1 MARKTKEEAEET
13 RRFLMKTALKL
24 FSEQGI
30 QNTTLA
36 VVAKEAGVTRGA
48 IYWHFKDK
56 ADMLLALWE
65 SIFSPLELAYEKHM
79 DGFTGDPLDILE
91 EIAAS
96 FFQLAC
102 SSPDILQM
110 LKITRQSWSDP
121 ILSEHCRK
129 MCSDEVKSIQVIMEK
144 AENAGCLRE
153 DLSAKAAA
161 FSFYGY
167 LEGVINSWLSTGGG
181 DWLLTEAEGMARV
194 MIQGLRKS
202 NS

>member
-13 RRFLMKTALKL
+13 RRLLLKTALKL

-36 VVAKEAGVTRGA
+36 MVAKEAGVTRGA
-48 IYWHFKDK
+48 IYWHFRDK
-56 ADMLLALWE
+56 ADMLLALWD
-65 SIFSPLELAYEKHM
+65 SIFSPLEHAYENHV
-79 DGFTGDPLDILE
+79 DGIDDDPLGILE

-96 FFQLAC
+96 FIQLAC
-102 SSPDILQM
+102 TSPDILQM

-121 ILSEHCRK
+121 VLSEHCRK
-129 MCSDEVKSIQVIMEK
+129 MCSDEVASIQAIMEK
-144 AENAGCLRE
+144 AETAGCLRE

-181 DWLLTEAEGMARV
+181 DWLQQEAESMAR
-194 MIQGLRKS
+194 MLIQGLRKV
-202 NS
+202 